1 MGLIGT
7 FLAEHGPAARRSG
20 TLHIGS
26 TASGGELALPYV
38 AVRGAKPGRTLWLNG
53 QVHGDELNGMVA
65 ALQFIN
71 SLDPAQLMGN
81 VVVTP
86 TGNPQAVDQ
95 RRKRNAFDDLDLDQT
110 ELRVRPAIRRS
121 GERFTSPRSR
131 PRMRGMLAIIR
142 IEMPSRMGVP
152 LA

>member
-1 MGLIGT
+1 LGLIGT

-20 TLHIGS
+20 TLHVGS
-26 TASGGELALPYV
+26 TASGSELALPYV

-53 QVHGDELNGMVA
+53 QVQGDELNGMVA

-71 SLDPAQLMGN
+71 SLDPAQLTGN
-81 VVVTP
+81 VVVAP
-86 TGNPQAVDQ
+86 MGNPQAMGP
-95 RRKRNAFDDLDLDQT
+95 RRKRKAFDDLDGT
-110 ELRVRPAIRRS
+110 ELRVRPAVRRS

-142 IEMPSRMGVP
+142 TQTPSRMGVP